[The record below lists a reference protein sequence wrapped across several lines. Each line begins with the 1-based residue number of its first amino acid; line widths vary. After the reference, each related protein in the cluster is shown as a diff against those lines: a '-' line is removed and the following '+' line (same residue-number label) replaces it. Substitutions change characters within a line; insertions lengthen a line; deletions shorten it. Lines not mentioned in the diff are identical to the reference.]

1 MLSEFKNGTPPA
13 LPASFNMAAWV
24 LQHASDLGDKPA
36 LEVIRA
42 GGKDVLT
49 FSQVES
55 AVRGIGTG
63 LLNLGL
69 KPGDTVLMRLGNTS
83 EFPLCYLACIATGLV
98 PVPTAAQLTG
108 PEVAKLCGVV
118 NPGLIIASPGVP
130 LPDQP
135 PCKVLMAESL
145 EPMHSL
151 PPAEYD
157 MGDPNRLAYIIFT
170 SGTSG
175 VQRAV
180 CHAHRA
186 ILARQM
192 MMQGWYG
199 LTPSDRLMH
208 AGAFNWTYTLGT
220 GLMDPWTMGATALI
234 PEPGTPA
241 NDLSALM
248 AEHHASIFAAAP
260 GVYRQLLK
268 NEENLNLPELRHGL
282 SAGEKLPDST
292 RKAWNAATGT
302 KIYEAFGMSECSTFI
317 SGTPDHPVSASSLG
331 RPQPGRHVAILGTD
345 DQPVPQGEEGEICIA
360 RSDPG
365 LMLTYLNA
373 PEDTAARF
381 TGNWFRTGDSG
392 SMDESGAITY
402 LGRADDMMNAG
413 GFRVSPIEVESAL
426 TQHASVQECAVV
438 ELPVKADVSVIAA
451 FYVSSDDPGED
462 VLNPWLAERLAH
474 YKMPRMFIPITAVPR
489 GANNKILR
497 RKLRE
502 DWKAS
507 Q

>member
-13 LPASFNMAAWV
+13 LPKSFNMAAWV
-24 LQHASDLGDKPA
+24 LQHASDLGGKSA

-49 FSQVES
+49 FTQLES

-63 LLNLGL
+63 LLGAGL
-69 KPGDTVLMRLGNTS
+69 KPGDSVLMRLGNTP
-83 EFPLCYLACIATGLV
+83 EFPLCYLACIAVGLV

-108 PEVAKLCGVV
+108 PEVAKLCDVV
-118 NPGLIIASPGVP
+118 QPALIIASPGVA

-135 PCKVLMAESL
+135 PCGVLMADAL
-145 EPMHSL
+145 DPMHNL
-151 PPAEYD
+151 PPADYD

-199 LTPSDRLMH
+199 LSQQDRLMH

-241 NDLSALM
+241 SDLPALM
-248 AEHHASIFAAAP
+248 AEHAASIFAAAP
-260 GVYRQLLK
+260 GVYRQILK
-268 NEENLNLPELRHGL
+268 VKENLNLPDLRHGL

-292 RKAWNAATGT
+292 RQAWNQATDT

-317 SGTPDHPVSASSLG
+317 SGAPDHPAPAGSLG
-331 RPQPGRHVAILGTD
+331 RPQPGRHVAILGD
-345 DQPVPQGEEGEICIA
+345 DNQPVAQGEEGEICIH

-381 TGNWFRTGDSG
+381 TRDWFRTGDSG

-426 TQHASVQECAVV
+426 TQHPSVQECAVV
-438 ELPVKADVSVIAA
+438 ELPVKADVSVITA
-451 FYVSSDDPGED
+451 FYVASDDPGED
-462 VLNPWLAERLAH
+462 ILKTWLSEQLAH
-474 YKMPRMFIPITAVPR
+474 YKMPRMFMPISAVPR

-502 DWKAS
+502 DWKAN

>member
-13 LPASFNMAAWV
+13 LPTSFNMAAWV
-24 LQHASDLGDKPA
+24 LQHAVDLGDKPA

-42 GGKDVLT
+42 GAKDSLS

-63 LLNLGL
+63 LLSDGL
-69 KPGDTVLMRLGNTS
+69 KPGDTVLMRLDNTP
-83 EFPLCYLACIATGLV
+83 EFPLCYLACIAVGLI

-108 PEVAKLCGVV
+108 PEVAKLCSVV
-118 NPGLIIASPGVP
+118 NPSTIIASPGVP
-130 LPDQP
+130 LPDVP
-135 PCKVLMAESL
+135 PCKVLMADDL
-145 EPMHSL
+145 KAMHSL
-151 PPAEYD
+151 PPADYD
-157 MGDPNRLAYIIFT
+157 MGDPHRLAYIIFT

-199 LTPSDRLMH
+199 LTQQDRLMH

-220 GLMDPWTMGATALI
+220 GLMDPWTIGATALI
-234 PEPGTPA
+234 PEPGTSA
-241 NDLSALM
+241 SALPALM
-248 AEHHASIFAAAP
+248 SEHRATIFAAAP

-268 NEENLNLPELRHGL
+268 DEQNLTLPELRHGL
-282 SAGEKLPDST
+282 SAGEKLPNST
-292 RKAWNAATGT
+292 RKAWNNATNT
-302 KIYEAFGMSECSTFI
+302 KIFEAFGMSECSTFI
-317 SGTPDHPVSASSLG
+317 SGAPGYPAPAGSLG
-331 RPQPGRHVAILGTD
+331 RPQPGRHVAILGPD
-345 DQPVPQGEEGEICIA
+345 NQPVPMGQEGEICVC
-360 RSDPG
+360 RDDPG

-373 PEDTAARF
+373 PDDTAMRF
-381 TGNWFRTGDSG
+381 SGRWFRTGDSG
-392 SMDESGAITY
+392 SMDDTGAITY

-426 TQHASVQECAVV
+426 TQHPDVQECAVV

-451 FYVSSDDPGED
+451 FYVAQNDPGED
-462 VLNPWLAERLAH
+462 VLKPWLSDHLAH
-474 YKMPRMFIPITAVPR
+474 YKMPRMFIPVSAVPR